1 MKLHYLQHVPFEDPG
16 YILQWA
22 ETKGYQL
29 TSTRFFES
37 DALPAADDI
46 DWLIIM
52 GGPMSV
58 HDEDTCT
65 WMKQEKRFIKD
76 VINRDKPVL
85 GICLGAQ
92 LIAQA
97 LGAEVFRNHEKEI
110 GWFPI
115 QKLPTNDKNGVLTL
129 MPKRMTVFHWHGET
143 FELPE
148 GAQHLAKSE
157 ACLVQAFSYKKTLGL
172 QFHLEMMA
180 EGVKQLVAE
189 CSNDI
194 TEGAFIQ
201 NSEIIMNEIDF
212 LEKNHLIMSSIL
224 DHMAKLT

>member
-22 ETKGYQL
+22 EIKGYQL
-29 TSTRFFES
+29 TSTRFFEN
-37 DALPAADDI
+37 DALPAVDDI

-58 HDEDTCT
+58 HDEDICT

-76 VINRDKPVL
+76 FINRDKPVL

-92 LIAQA
+92 LIAEA
-97 LGAEVFRNHEKEI
+97 LGAPVFRNHEKEI

-115 QKLPTNDKNGVLTL
+115 QKLPANDKNGALTL

-148 GAQHLAKSE
+148 GAQHLAKSD
-157 ACLVQAFSYKKTLGL
+157 ACLVQAFSYKNILGL

-180 EGVKQLVAE
+180 DGVERLVAE

-212 LEKNHLIMSSIL
+212 LEKNHVIMSSIL